1 MEIRVDRDALV
12 DAVTWVARTLP
23 SRSTNPI
30 LNGILL
36 DVDKDH
42 TKPLCLS
49 SFDSESSS
57 QIHIDADVNDPAPVV
72 VSGHLFSTIVR
83 SLPSAPVVITTTE
96 SGARLVCG
104 RAVFQL
110 PVMNAADYPTLPT
123 MPASSGTISGATFAT
138 AVAQVATAAGKSD
151 TLPTLSGVRM
161 EVNGSIITLAATDRF
176 RMAMRELAWSPQNS
190 SDENAF
196 LIPAKSLSDTA
207 RALANCEVVHVA
219 YAADGTSLLG
229 FEGDHKRTTT
239 RLMDGDFPKFR
250 SILPTATATNVTID
264 TSGFLEIVKRVALV
278 SDKNRPLRLT
288 FTDNEVIVAAGT
300 DSEATATDVYECRTR
315 GEGLTIAF
323 NAEFLIDGLNA
334 VNAPVTGIGFND
346 PSKPAVMQGLA
357 SHDGEPTGEYRYLI
371 MPVRLS

>member
-1 MEIRVDRDALV
+1 
-12 DAVTWVARTLP
+12 
-23 SRSTNPI
+23 
-30 LNGILL
+30 
-36 DVDKDH
+36 
-42 TKPLCLS
+42 
-49 SFDSESSS
+49 
-57 QIHIDADVNDPAPVV
+57 
-72 VSGHLFSTIVR
+72 
-83 SLPSAPVVITTTE
+83 
-96 SGARLVCG
+96 
-104 RAVFQL
+104 
-110 PVMNAADYPTLPT
+110 

-190 SDENAF
+190 SDDNAF